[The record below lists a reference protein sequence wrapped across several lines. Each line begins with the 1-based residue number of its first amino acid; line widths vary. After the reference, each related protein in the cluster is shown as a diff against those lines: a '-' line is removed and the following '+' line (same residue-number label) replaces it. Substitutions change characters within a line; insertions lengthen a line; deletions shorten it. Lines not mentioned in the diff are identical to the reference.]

1 MVKCPLRTRGASAT
15 QVVIERGGGRV
26 MILRRIRE
34 HVSHHNWFAVAVDF
48 VIVVAGVFVGLQA
61 SNWNQRRIEQEQA
74 REYRTMLLSDL
85 DANLENLATRK
96 HYYDWVR
103 DEALATLA
111 DLDRPS
117 IALDEQFLVHAYQAT
132 QIQPWAL
139 KRNTYDEILS
149 TGAMASLGDP
159 LLRDKI
165 ANYYVTSDVT
175 GANISVVPPY
185 RDIVRRIMP
194 YAVQQT
200 IRARCNERLVQN
212 SRGSIDIILPK
223 GPCDLGLDS
232 GTVRR
237 AIIQVH
243 DWPGLALDLNRQL
256 VDLDQKL
263 LSVDAISR
271 RAMALKGALKEADR

>member
-1 MVKCPLRTRGASAT
+1 MPT
-15 QVVIERGGGRV
+15 GRA

-34 HVSHHNWFAVAVDF
+34 HVTHHNWFAVAVDF
-48 VIVVAGVFVGLQA
+48 IIVVLGVFVGIQA
-61 SNWNQRRIEQEQA
+61 SNWNQARNDRQQA
-74 REYRTMLLSDL
+74 REYRAMLRNDL
-85 DANLENLATRK
+85 DANLENLATRMR
-96 HYYDWVR
+96 YYQWVR
-103 DEALATLA
+103 SEALATLA
-111 DLDRPS
+111 DLERPS
-117 IALDEQFLVHAYQAT
+117 RTSDDQFLVHAYQAT

-149 TGAMASLGDP
+149 TGAMAKLGDP

-175 GANISVVPPY
+175 GTNISVVPPY

-194 YAVQQT
+194 YAVQQA

-212 SRGSIDIILPK
+212 SRGSVDIILPT
-223 GPCDLGLDS
+223 GRCNLGLDA
-232 GTVRR
+232 GTVRQ
-237 AIIQVH
+237 ASVQVH

-263 LSVDAISR
+263 VSVSAISR
-271 RAMALKGALKEADR
+271 RAEALKTALKDADS

>member
-1 MVKCPLRTRGASAT
+1 
-15 QVVIERGGGRV
+15 
-26 MILRRIRE
+26 MIARRLRE
-34 HVSHHNWFAVAVDF
+34 HVSHHNWFAVAIDF
-48 VIVVAGVFVGLQA
+48 VIVVLGVFVGIQA
-61 SNWNQRRIEQEQA
+61 SNWNQARLGRQQA
-74 REYRTMLLSDL
+74 REYRQMLQSDL
-85 DANLENLATRK
+85 DANLENLAMRK
-96 HYYDWVR
+96 RYYGWVR

-111 DLDRPS
+111 ELERPS
-117 IALDEQFLVHAYQAT
+117 ASLDEQFLVDAYQAT

-149 TGAMASLGDP
+149 VGAMANLGDP

-194 YAVQQT
+194 YAVQQA

-212 SRGSIDIILPK
+212 SRGSTDIVLPT
-223 GPCDLGLDS
+223 GPCKLGLDDV
-232 GTVRR
+232 TVRR
-237 AIIQVH
+237 AVAQVH
-243 DWPGLALDLNRQL
+243 DSPGLALDLNRQL

-271 RAMALKGALKEADR
+271 RANALKAALKDADS